1 MYVKAPIPS
10 EVYHLTKKANL
21 ESILDDGAIRRFDD
35 TECWFCES
43 LAKMKAYMEQ
53 TVLCEGK
60 PYYGVGGQL
69 CRYPKFEPDE
79 HIILKL
85 TPSRREGYWYRW
97 NQVIPLN
104 SPPELVQV
112 AAEFS
117 KLKIGF
123 RGDLPFRN
131 AEAIDVAEFLHGSI
145 VCRNVQTTSEL
156 WKRLSEK
163 VEQNWQTYQRNPYDR
178 SPGVLIGIADEIA
191 ATATCY
197 SEFLCSGSDLSRRDL
212 SYLLQFEN
220 PLDVL
225 RDRWVLDQS
234 TEQGTRFLGMLESL
248 RSEGHAVIIITHKL
262 DEVLA
267 VSDRVTVLHKG
278 KSVATVNT
286 AETDEYALTSLMVGH
301 AVDLN
306 IQRAEASVGSEL
318 LDVHAL
324 NVFRADGSQALKDV
338 SFTLSAGEILGVAG
352 VAGSG
357 QKELCESIAGLH
369 PIAGGSIL
377 MENKRIDGLTP
388 REIINRGVSMS
399 FIPED
404 RLGMGLA
411 GGLSLY
417 DNLLLKTYRDQKGVF
432 LRRRQAKDEAVQM
445 VKELEISTPSISTQ
459 VRKLSGGNVQK
470 VLLGRELNANP
481 RVLITAYPVRGLDI
495 NSSMTIY
502 HLLNEQKKK
511 GVGVLFI
518 GEDLDVL
525 LSLCDRILVL
535 CNGRVSAIVNS
546 KYATKE
552 LLGLKMTGAWEH
564 DDEEDD
570 YA

>member
-1 MYVKAPIPS
+1 MAYVKVPIPS

-60 PYYGVGGQL
+60 PYYGAGGQL

-85 TPSRREGYWYRW
+85 TPCRREGNWYRW
-97 NQVIPLN
+97 NQEIPLN
-104 SPPELVQV
+104 SPPELVQA

-117 KLKIGF
+117 KPKIGF

-163 VEQNWQTYQRNPYDR
+163 VEQNWQTYQRNLYDR

-248 RSEGHAVIIITHKL
+248 RSEGHAEQDYPL
-262 DEVLA
+262 DEA
-267 VSDRVTVLHKG
+267 
-278 KSVATVNT
+278 
-286 AETDEYALTSLMVGH
+286 YAQT
-301 AVDLN
+301 
-306 IQRAEASVGSEL
+306 
-318 LDVHAL
+318 
-324 NVFRADGSQALKDV
+324 
-338 SFTLSAGEILGVAG
+338 
-352 VAGSG
+352 
-357 QKELCESIAGLH
+357 QKNE
-369 PIAGGSIL
+369 
-377 MENKRIDGLTP
+377 
-388 REIINRGVSMS
+388 
-399 FIPED
+399 
-404 RLGMGLA
+404 
-411 GGLSLY
+411 
-417 DNLLLKTYRDQKGVF
+417 
-432 LRRRQAKDEAVQM
+432 
-445 VKELEISTPSISTQ
+445 
-459 VRKLSGGNVQK
+459 
-470 VLLGRELNANP
+470 
-481 RVLITAYPVRGLDI
+481 
-495 NSSMTIY
+495 MTMQ
-502 HLLNEQKKK
+502 L
-511 GVGVLFI
+511 
-518 GEDLDVL
+518 
-525 LSLCDRILVL
+525 
-535 CNGRVSAIVNS
+535 
-546 KYATKE
+546 
-552 LLGLKMTGAWEH
+552 
-564 DDEEDD
+564 
-570 YA
+570 

>member
-60 PYYGVGGQL
+60 PYYGAGGQL

-85 TPSRREGYWYRW
+85 TPCRREGNWYRW
-97 NQVIPLN
+97 NQEIPLN
-104 SPPELVQV
+104 SPPELVQ
-112 AAEFS
+112 AAAKFS

-123 RGDLPFRN
+123 RGDLPFQN

-163 VEQNWQTYQRNPYDR
+163 VEQNWQTYQRNLYDR

-248 RSEGHAVIIITHKL
+248 RSEGHAEQDYPL
-262 DEVLA
+262 DEAYAQTQKNEMTMQLYLVQTPLEKRKLQKRTVTATLLILLLIPLTLFVGVYYFAGRKYYFISLLILLECMLPFFLIFEGRKPQARELVLIA
-267 VSDRVTVLHKG
+267 VLV
-278 KSVATVNT
+278 
-286 AETDEYALTSLMVGH
+286 
-301 AVDLN
+301 
-306 IQRAEASVGSEL
+306 
-318 LDVHAL
+318 AL
-324 NVFRADGSQALKDV
+324 NVAGRAAFFMLPEFKPV
-338 SFTLSAGEILGVAG
+338 VAMTILAG
-352 VAGSG
+352 VAF
-357 QKELCESIAGLH
+357 
-369 PIAGGSIL
+369 GGETGFLVGAMTMLVSNML
-377 MENKRIDGLTP
+377 FSQGPWTP
-388 REIINRGVSMS
+388 WQMFAMGIIGW
-399 FIPED
+399 
-404 RLGMGLA
+404 LA
-411 GGLSLY
+411 GVLY
-417 DNLLLKTYRDQKGVF
+417 RKGV
-432 LRRRQAKDEAVQM
+432 LRR
-445 VKELEISTPSISTQ
+445 
-459 VRKLSGGNVQK
+459 
-470 VLLGRELNANP
+470 GR
-481 RVLITAYPVRGLDI
+481 
-495 NSSMTIY
+495 
-502 HLLNEQKKK
+502 
-511 GVGVLFI
+511 
-518 GEDLDVL
+518 
-525 LSLCDRILVL
+525 LSLCIFGVICSTIVYGGIMNPASALMWSNTINWKIILSYYVTGVPVDLVRAIATFFFLWLGAEPMLEKLDRVKT
-535 CNGRVSAIVNS
+535 
-546 KYATKE
+546 KY
-552 LLGLKMTGAWEH
+552 GLAE
-564 DDEEDD
+564 
-570 YA
+570 

>member
-85 TPSRREGYWYRW
+85 TPCRREGNWYRW
-97 NQVIPLN
+97 NQEIPLN
-104 SPPELVQV
+104 SPPELVQA

-163 VEQNWQTYQRNPYDR
+163 VEQNWQTYQRNLYDR
-178 SPGVLIGIADEIA
+178 SPGVLIGTADEIA

-234 TEQGTRFLGMLESL
+234 TEQGTRFLGML
-248 RSEGHAVIIITHKL
+248 
-262 DEVLA
+262 
-267 VSDRVTVLHKG
+267 DR
-278 KSVATVNT
+278 
-286 AETDEYALTSLMVGH
+286 
-301 AVDLN
+301 
-306 IQRAEASVGSEL
+306 RAHV
-318 LDVHAL
+318 
-324 NVFRADGSQALKDV
+324 
-338 SFTLSAGEILGVAG
+338 
-352 VAGSG
+352 
-357 QKELCESIAGLH
+357 
-369 PIAGGSIL
+369 
-377 MENKRIDGLTP
+377 
-388 REIINRGVSMS
+388 
-399 FIPED
+399 
-404 RLGMGLA
+404 
-411 GGLSLY
+411 
-417 DNLLLKTYRDQKGVF
+417 
-432 LRRRQAKDEAVQM
+432 
-445 VKELEISTPSISTQ
+445 
-459 VRKLSGGNVQK
+459 
-470 VLLGRELNANP
+470 
-481 RVLITAYPVRGLDI
+481 
-495 NSSMTIY
+495 
-502 HLLNEQKKK
+502 
-511 GVGVLFI
+511 
-518 GEDLDVL
+518 
-525 LSLCDRILVL
+525 
-535 CNGRVSAIVNS
+535 
-546 KYATKE
+546 
-552 LLGLKMTGAWEH
+552 
-564 DDEEDD
+564 
-570 YA
+570 